1 MAEITGRVALVAGGS
16 GLVGSKLL
24 PILLAAPEYGR
35 VHALA
40 RRALPTDNPRLA
52 NRVVRFDAPLE
63 TQLKGLQCHDAFC
76 CLGTTMKSA
85 GSESAFRA
93 VDHDLVIQFANFALS
108 SGVERFVV
116 VSSVGA
122 DPNSKNFY
130 LRVKGETEKDLERLR
145 FRSLDI
151 FQPSMLLGS
160 RREFRP
166 IELVAQP
173 LMQMVG
179 PLMFGRWARFRAIEA
194 ATVAA
199 AMYGVVRSRRRG
211 LYRYT
216 YTEIGKLAV
225 NAKK

>member
-1 MAEITGRVALVAGGS
+1 MAEITGRVALVAGS
-16 GLVGSKLL
+16 NGLVGSKLL

-35 VHALA
+35 VHALT

-173 LMQMVG
+173 LMQIVG
-179 PLMFGRWARFRAIEA
+179 PLMFGQWARFRAIEA

-199 AMYGVVRSRRRG
+199 AMYGVVRSLRRG

-216 YTEIGKLAV
+216 YTEIRKFAL
-225 NAKK
+225 NAKI